1 MSATADTTPNVQLV
15 EDYRRVLLIR
25 RFEEAVL
32 RLRSE
37 ETIVGSVHLCI
48 GQEAVPVGAVSARRP
63 DDPVFATYRGHGW
76 ALACGVDPSGLLA
89 ELCGRASGINGGRG
103 GSAYFTAPA
112 QAFYGENSIVGAGAP
127 IAVGAALAAKQ
138 DGSGKVAL
146 VDFGDGAMNQ
156 GSVHEAL
163 NFASALELPIVFIC
177 ENNLYSELTPIASM
191 VKDPVLVNR
200 AAAYGIPGVRIDGND
215 THAVRQ
221 STAEALDRARRGN
234 GPSFIE
240 AMTYRLVGHYIG
252 DPETYRP
259 EGELEAALENE
270 PLALLT
276 RRLSDGDIFERLAPI
291 KSEIES
297 LIAEAVA
304 TATAAPSADPT
315 TVLDHVYGDFD

>member
-1 MSATADTTPNVQLV
+1 LSARIDTTLNVQLV

-32 RLRSE
+32 RLRAE

-48 GQEAVPVGAVSARRP
+48 GQEAVAVGAVSARRP

-76 ALACGVDPSGLLA
+76 ALACGVDPTALMA

-103 GSAYFTAPA
+103 GSAYFTAPSE
-112 QAFYGENSIVGAGAP
+112 AFYGENSIVGAGAP

-146 VDFGDGAMNQ
+146 VDFGEGAMNQ
-156 GSVHEAL
+156 GAVHEAL
-163 NFASALELPIVFIC
+163 NFASAFELPIVFIC
-177 ENNLYSELTPIASM
+177 ENNLYSELTPTASM
-191 VKDPVLVNR
+191 VKDPVLVRR
-200 AAAYGIPGVRIDGND
+200 AAAYGIPGARIDGND
-215 THAVRQ
+215 TKAVRE
-221 STAEALDRARRGN
+221 SAAEAIDRARRGD

-259 EGELEAALENE
+259 DGELEAAYTSE

-276 RRLSDGDIFERLAPI
+276 RRLTDAGLTDDLASI
-291 KSEIES
+291 KSEIDS
-297 LIAEAVA
+297 LIADAVA
-304 TATAAPSADPT
+304 AAQSAPPADT
-315 TVLDHVYGDFD
+315 SNVREHVYGDID